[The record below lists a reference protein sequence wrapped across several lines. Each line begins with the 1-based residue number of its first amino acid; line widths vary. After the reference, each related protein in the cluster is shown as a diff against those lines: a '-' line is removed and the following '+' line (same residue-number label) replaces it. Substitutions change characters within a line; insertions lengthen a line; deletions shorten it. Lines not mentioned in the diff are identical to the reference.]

1 MKKKKE
7 TQKINKQLWETER
20 TVENHANSF
29 TLYLVQTAR
38 DLLKNQAEAEKLSR
52 THLKGRGGTLRRE

>member
-7 TQKINKQLWETER
+7 KQKINKQLWETER

-52 THLKGRGGTLRRE
+52 THLK